1 MDAGSIKSGA
11 AMANSDDKR
20 IRILLVD
27 DERVQLRALAEVL
40 ETDGFAVT
48 AFSDPAEALE
58 SLAQNKYELMLC
70 DLVMP
75 DLDGIALTEAALHIA
90 PAMGCVLITGRA
102 TVPSAV
108 DAMRAGALDFVL
120 KPFDANALK
129 ATLQRALAMRQLRLE
144 KHAAEQSLRA
154 SLDQLNQTNR
164 DLLEAQLKVRQAS
177 EAKSRFIAGMSHEL
191 RTPLNS
197 IVGFA
202 HILNSAKLVTSPA
215 QRVQF
220 SGHILNSAKHLL
232 TLINEIL
239 DLAKIESAT
248 QELRLEAVQL
258 AALLDECRN
267 MVEPM
272 CQAREI
278 GTEFAV
284 DGTVVVQAD
293 RLRLKQV
300 LLNLLTNGIKYNRRG
315 GILQVAVACSGSMV
329 RISVSDAGLGIPAEK
344 LCRLFRP
351 FDRLGL
357 DGSAEAGTGLG
368 LVISKHLVE
377 QMGGETG
384 VASQPG
390 QGSTFWLQLPLA
402 ILA

>member
-1 MDAGSIKSGA
+1 
-11 AMANSDDKR
+11 MANSNDNR

-27 DERVQLRALAEVL
+27 DERVQLRALADVL
-40 ETDGFAVT
+40 EMDGFAVT
-48 AFSDPAEALE
+48 AFSSPADALD
-58 SLAQNKYELMLC
+58 SLTQHKYELMLC

-90 PAMGCVLITGRA
+90 PAMGCVLITGKA
-102 TVPSAV
+102 TVPRAV

-120 KPFDANALK
+120 KPFDADALK
-129 ATLQRALAMRQLRLE
+129 TTLQRALAMRQLRLE
-144 KHAAEQSLRA
+144 KYAAEQSLRT

-164 DLLEAQLKVRQAS
+164 DLLEAQLKVQQAN

-202 HILNSAKLVTSPA
+202 HILNSSKLVTTAA
-215 QRVQF
+215 QQVQF
-220 SGHILNSAKHLL
+220 SGHILSSAKHLL

-248 QELRLEAVQL
+248 QELRLEAVPL
-258 AALLDECRN
+258 AALLEECRT

-278 GTEFAV
+278 VTEFAV
-284 DGTVVVQAD
+284 DDTLVVQAD
-293 RLRLKQV
+293 LLRLKQV
-300 LLNLLTNGIKYNRRG
+300 LLNLLSNGIKYNRRG
-315 GILQVAVACSGSMV
+315 GTLQVGVTCSGSMV
-329 RISVSDAGLGIPAEK
+329 RISVSDSGLGIPPE
-344 LCRLFRP
+344 LLSRLFRP

-357 DGSAEAGTGLG
+357 DSSAELGSGLG

-377 QMGGETG
+377 QMHGEIG
-384 VASQPG
+384 VFSQPD